1 MFCTVKSRFYVA
13 KIAEKISCIYNFKV
27 IKMRKPPREMNSF
40 GGLDISFYLSYTAER
55 FIAPQRINLS
65 S

>member
-1 MFCTVKSRFYVA
+1 MLTAFYVV
-13 KIAEKISCIYNFKV
+13 KIVQKISCIYNFKA
-27 IKMRKPPREMNSF
+27 IKMRKPPREVNSF
-40 GGLDISFYLSYTAER
+40 GGLEISFYLSYTAER